1 MIICVSILKCKYTF
15 QYMYMIRSR
24 LKNIMRIKL
33 KILKILY
40 SLETRLI
47 GFNGLKGQG
56 VGIKGF
62 EMKRQGEKIQKIKK
76 YFSSPCSWSCKTV
89 TCLRNSDLKTQRETI
104 RGYIYSYCCAIAG
117 GRPGAMHAQNQTIWF
132 GQTLFPGGTWG
143 PQTRGPPPGG
153 PRSCTG

>member
-1 MIICVSILKCKYTF
+1 
-15 QYMYMIRSR
+15 MIRSR

-33 KILKILY
+33 KILKILN

-76 YFSSPCSWSCKTV
+76 YFSSPCS
-89 TCLRNSDLKTQRETI
+89 
-104 RGYIYSYCCAIAG
+104 
-117 GRPGAMHAQNQTIWF
+117 
-132 GQTLFPGGTWG
+132 
-143 PQTRGPPPGG
+143 
-153 PRSCTG
+153 